1 MPAEASSGVIDKI
14 VGPSDRGNVTGWS
27 RSAEAGRAAGRPGSS
42 AASMRRLMVAV
53 VTPLPTTRPAP
64 DQWLTLAETAQRLSV
79 PKRWLTENRHQLPF
93 IKTLIAGG
101 AVRVSEAA
109 LRRWLATR

>member
-1 MPAEASSGVIDKI
+1 VD
-14 VGPSDRGNVTGWS
+14 GW
-27 RSAEAGRAAGRPGSS
+27 
-42 AASMRRLMVAV
+42 
-53 VTPLPTTRPAP
+53 PTSRPAP

-101 AVRVSEAA
+101 AVRVSEAG

>member
-1 MPAEASSGVIDKI
+1 MTPAELRERLARRAEDAAAMHASAPVAD
-14 VGPSDRGNVTGWS
+14 V
-27 RSAEAGRAAGRPGSS
+27 
-42 AASMRRLMVAV
+42 LAV
-53 VTPLPTTRPAP
+53 VLAELETVDGLPTTRPAP

-101 AVRVSEAA
+101 AVRCSEAG